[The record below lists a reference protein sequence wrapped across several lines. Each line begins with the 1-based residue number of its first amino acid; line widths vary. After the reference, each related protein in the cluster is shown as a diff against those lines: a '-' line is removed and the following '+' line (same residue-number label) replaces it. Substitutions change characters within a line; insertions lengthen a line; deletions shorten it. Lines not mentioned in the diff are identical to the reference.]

1 MMIEANDIF
10 VGCIDL
16 VIGFAVALLVFLVTR
31 LMIAKTKPGIFQ
43 AVITA
48 LGLPATLY
56 VLVATVYITI
66 SGHFFELI
74 PFEAMYFAAI
84 CILIGT
90 WAAHRLATRLV
101 NVVMCSANEN
111 MKKFCPLVLFIAKI
125 LIWMIGL
132 FMILGALAIDI
143 TPLLAGAGVAGI
155 AVALA
160 AQDIIGNIFSG
171 FMLNAD
177 MPFNEGD
184 WVSISGN
191 YGQVVHVGI
200 RSTRIMTAD
209 NQLMT
214 IPNSS
219 VSADIIINYSKPT
232 EYMVVH
238 ETIGVAYGSDLELVR
253 ESLFE
258 AMRSAMKDTTLFSNE
273 VAPNVF
279 FMEFADSSLN
289 FEITFCAASPSVKKG
304 AINAVNCEV
313 DRIFRER
320 NIDIPFPQRVV
331 TIVKE

>member
-1 MMIEANDIF
+1 MIEANDIF

-31 LMIAKTKPGIFQ
+31 LLIAKAKPGIFQ
-43 AVITA
+43 AVIRG
-48 LGLPATLY
+48 LGLPAAVY
-56 VLVATVYITI
+56 VLAATVYITI
-66 SGHFFELI
+66 SKHFFEILPI
-74 PFEAMYFAAI
+74 EGMYFAAV

-90 WAAHRLATRLV
+90 WAVHRLASGIAGV
-101 NVVMCSANEN
+101 FMCSANEN
-111 MKKFCPLVLFIAKI
+111 AKKFCPLVLFVAKI
-125 LIWMIGL
+125 IIWMIGL

-184 WVSISGN
+184 WVSVSGN

-238 ETIGVAYGSDLELVR
+238 ETIGVAYGSDLALVR

-258 AMRSAMKDTTLFSNE
+258 AMRSAMKDTTLFSND

>member
-1 MMIEANDIF
+1 
-10 VGCIDL
+10 
-16 VIGFAVALLVFLVTR
+16 
-31 LMIAKTKPGIFQ
+31 
-43 AVITA
+43 
-48 LGLPATLY
+48 
-56 VLVATVYITI
+56 
-66 SGHFFELI
+66 
-74 PFEAMYFAAI
+74 
-84 CILIGT
+84 
-90 WAAHRLATRLV
+90 
-101 NVVMCSANEN
+101 
-111 MKKFCPLVLFIAKI
+111 
-125 LIWMIGL
+125 
-132 FMILGALAIDI
+132 
-143 TPLLAGAGVAGI
+143 
-155 AVALA
+155 
-160 AQDIIGNIFSG
+160 
-171 FMLNAD
+171 

-184 WVSISGN
+184 WVSVSGN

-238 ETIGVAYGSDLELVR
+238 ETIGVAYGSDLALVR

-258 AMRSAMKDTTLFSNE
+258 AMRSAMKDTTLFSND

>member
-1 MMIEANDIF
+1 MIEANDIF

-31 LMIAKTKPGIFQ
+31 LLIAKAKPGIFQ
-43 AVITA
+43 AVIRG
-48 LGLPATLY
+48 LGLPAAVY
-56 VLVATVYITI
+56 VLAATVYITI
-66 SGHFFELI
+66 SKHFFEILPI
-74 PFEAMYFAAI
+74 EGMYFAAV

-90 WAAHRLATRLV
+90 WAVHRLASGIAGV
-101 NVVMCSANEN
+101 FMCSANEN
-111 MKKFCPLVLFIAKI
+111 AKKFCPLVLFVAKI
-125 LIWMIGL
+125 IIWMIGL
-132 FMILGALAIDI
+132 FMILGALKIDI

-200 RSTRIMTAD
+200 RSTRIMTGD

-214 IPNSS
+214 IPNAS
-219 VSADIIINYSKPT
+219 VSSNIIINYSKPT

-238 ETIGVAYGSDLELVR
+238 ETIGVTYGSDIALVKK
-253 ESLFE
+253 SLLD
-258 AMRSAMKDTTLFSNE
+258 AVDSAMQNASCFSND
-273 VAPNVF
+273 VAPDVF
-279 FMEFADSSLN
+279 FVEFADSSMN
-289 FEITFCAASPSVKKG
+289 FEIIFCAASPSVKKR
-304 AINAVNCEV
+304 AIDAVNCEI
-313 DRIFRER
+313 DRIFTER
-320 NIDIPFPQRVV
+320 GIEMPFPQMVV
-331 TIVKE
+331 TLAKQ

>member
-10 VGCIDL
+10 IGCIDL

-31 LMIAKTKPGIFQ
+31 LLIAKAKPGFFQ
-43 AVITA
+43 AVIRA
-48 LGLPATLY
+48 LGIPAVLYVIAATLY
-56 VLVATVYITI
+56 ITVSTRFADVIQI
-66 SGHFFELI
+66 
-74 PFEAMYFAAI
+74 EAMYFAAV

-90 WAAHRLATRLV
+90 WAAHRLASGIVRV
-101 NVVMCSANEN
+101 FACSANEN
-111 MKKFCPLVLFIAKI
+111 LKKFCPLILFIAKI

-184 WVSISGN
+184 WVSVSGN

-253 ESLFE
+253 KSLFD
-258 AMRSAMKDTTLFSNE
+258 AMSSAMQDKTLFSDA

-320 NIDIPFPQRVV
+320 EIDIPFPQRVV
-331 TIVKE
+331 RVVKE